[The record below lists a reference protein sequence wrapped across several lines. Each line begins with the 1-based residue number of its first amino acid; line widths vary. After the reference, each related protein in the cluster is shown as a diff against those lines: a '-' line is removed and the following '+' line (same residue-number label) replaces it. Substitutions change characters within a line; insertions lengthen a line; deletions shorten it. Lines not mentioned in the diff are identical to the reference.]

1 MSKVSVEKK
10 ALVKVFGSATA
21 YYPAFSKVLGD
32 ACAGIFV
39 SRLFYW
45 MDKTQDPD
53 GWIYKTAE
61 DMEDETG
68 LTRSNQFTARKKA
81 RELGVVEEKLKGV
94 PATMHYRVN
103 LDRLLQLVADDARH
117 NWRDQDQARRALDV
131 YRASL
136 LEFDKLENEQSSCT
150 DSDKLDLRIPTN
162 LIDETMQTSLS
173 EPCKPL
179 YTMDTTVGT
188 SVGTSKGDQ
197 CIQDLPSPAQT
208 QLPPQTALP
217 VKVDEPD
224 HAQPVQ
230 QQQAKHIAKT
240 GDPMMDA
247 AIAKH
252 NGERTKQV
260 KIAVDGIASRYRE
273 RGLTDVQFRGMVD
286 AYLDEKCQLD
296 IANGEGI
303 YADRA
308 LSTAQEFIDA
318 LMGKGKRFWSL
329 DAIRLLFRSWEA
341 NNKGMKDPSPMQ
353 LLTHAEQIVKGKVEK
368 KVFAN
373 GVPAQST
380 RDADEK
386 ADADFWRAGGTI
398 TDIGLKY
405 QVTERKVKPGTGRMD
420 PKTCKW
426 IEEVYLDEEP
436 AVETQ
441 KAA

>member
-1 MSKVSVEKK
+1 MKNHLHHMKERKN
-10 ALVKVFGSATA
+10 
-21 YYPAFSKVLGD
+21 
-32 ACAGIFV
+32 
-39 SRLFYW
+39 
-45 MDKTQDPD
+45 
-53 GWIYKTAE
+53 IYNK
-61 DMEDETG
+61 
-68 LTRSNQFTARKKA
+68 NQNDNQGKNQ
-81 RELGVVEEKLKGV
+81 G
-94 PATMHYRVN
+94 
-103 LDRLLQLVADDARH
+103 
-117 NWRDQDQARRALDV
+117 
-131 YRASL
+131 
-136 LEFDKLENEQSSCT
+136 
-150 DSDKLDLRIPTN
+150 
-162 LIDETMQTSLS
+162 
-173 EPCKPL
+173 
-179 YTMDTTVGT
+179 
-188 SVGTSKGDQ
+188 GDQ
-197 CIQDLPSPAQT
+197 RVQDLPSPAEPQT
-208 QLPPQTALP
+208 PPPTALP
-217 VKVDEPD
+217 VKVDEPTR
-224 HAQPVQ
+224 AQPVQ
-230 QQQAKHIAKT
+230 QQQAKHVAKT

-252 NGERTKQV
+252 NGESTKQV

-296 IANGEGI
+296 IANGEGS

-398 TDIGLKY
+398 VDMPAQNTNSPNANLNQEQAGWIQKPASGLRRS
-405 QVTERKVKPGTGRMD
+405 T
-420 PKTCKW
+420 
-426 IEEVYLDEEP
+426 
-436 AVETQ
+436 
-441 KAA
+441 